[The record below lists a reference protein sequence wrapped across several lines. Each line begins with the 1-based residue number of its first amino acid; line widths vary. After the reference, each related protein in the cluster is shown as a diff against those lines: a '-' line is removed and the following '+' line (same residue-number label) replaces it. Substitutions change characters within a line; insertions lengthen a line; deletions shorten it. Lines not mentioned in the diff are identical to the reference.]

1 MNIKILNGYCQKS
14 KFNGKKGNLMNDQK
28 KISFDEDYYKTTILK
43 HGYNPIDFSPLDF
56 EFHSIPSKVMSNKWL
71 CHSGIDYIS
80 TVDETIITTGVGMSG
95 APHMGTLS
103 QILRII
109 FLQKS
114 GFKVQMVLGDL
125 DAYNARNKSIEEVS
139 ALSKKYY
146 DFIVKLGFDVNK
158 GVLRTQ
164 HECLEILHTSY
175 LASKYVSDQDFL
187 DTEEDLSELYIE
199 KKIYAGITFPVKQA
213 ILLMVSDFIHLGT
226 KDGYKNVIVMLGL
239 EEHQY
244 VLLARKVIDAMK
256 LPISIYGLYSKII
269 KGLNGYPKMSKSIRE
284 STISVDMP
292 AETIRSL
299 ILEQPDD
306 FNNPSDSVVFQLMSS
321 VSFYDSE
328 ELTKLY
334 QYCEE
339 KGNEWFRAK
348 KDYAEMLVEI
358 CQLWR

>member
-1 MNIKILNGYCQKS
+1 MSAKKEIL
-14 KFNGKKGNLMNDQK
+14 
-28 KISFDEDYYKTTILK
+28 FDEFYYKKTILK
-43 HGYNPIDFSPLDF
+43 YGYNPIDFSPLDF
-56 EFHSIPSKVMSNKWL
+56 EFHSVPSRVMSNKWL
-71 CHSGIDYIS
+71 CHSGIDHIS
-80 TVDETIITTGVGMSG
+80 TVDETLVTTGVGMSG
-95 APHMGTLS
+95 VPHMGTLS

-114 GFKVQMVLGDL
+114 GLKVQMVLGDL
-125 DAYNARNKSIEEVS
+125 DAYNARNKSLEDVS

-146 DFIVKLGFDVNK
+146 DFIVKLGFDVKK
-158 GVLRTQ
+158 GILRTQ
-164 HECLEILHTSY
+164 YERLDILQTSY
-175 LASKYVSDQDFL
+175 LISKYVSDQDFL

-213 ILLMVSDFIHLGT
+213 ILLMVSDFIHLGLE
-226 KDGYKNVIVMLGL
+226 DGYKNVVVMLGL

-244 VLLARKVIDAMK
+244 VLLTRKVIDAMK
-256 LPISIYGLYSKII
+256 LPISLYGLYSKVI
-269 KGLNGYPKMSKSIRE
+269 KGLNGYPKMSKSMRE

-292 AETIRSL
+292 AETIRNL

-306 FNNPSDSVVFQLMSS
+306 FYNPSDSVVFQLMSS

-334 QYCEE
+334 QHCQE
-339 KGNEWFRAK
+339 KGEEWTRAK
-348 KDYAEMLVEI
+348 KAYAEMLAEI